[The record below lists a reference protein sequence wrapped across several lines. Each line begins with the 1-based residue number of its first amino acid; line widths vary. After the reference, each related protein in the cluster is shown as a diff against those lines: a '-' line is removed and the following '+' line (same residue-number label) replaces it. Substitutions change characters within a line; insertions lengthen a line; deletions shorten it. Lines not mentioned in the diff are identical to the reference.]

1 MDSLIEQLRN
11 FRDKTNDSEW
21 SPVVYLKAA
30 DKIEE
35 LHAENA
41 EMEKQLNEFSE
52 FLCCMTG
59 NLLSKTNYTA
69 QAMIEAAEDYQQRVC
84 DDCDK
89 VKVIGNDEL
98 IDELQSVQDDLA
110 RVTEELADCR
120 EKNAGLALAL
130 LFECAP
136 NPDVAEKPA
145 IEDILKVVFQ
155 PGYDVVTIYNPPDE
169 DGLCTM
175 TATGVIS
182 KEEYEAALKA
192 RE

>member
-11 FRDKTNDSEW
+11 FRVKTNDSEW
-21 SPVVYLKAA
+21 SPIVCLKAA

-98 IDELQSVQDDLA
+98 IDELQSVQDDLD
-110 RVTEELADCR
+110 RVTAELADCR

-130 LFECAP
+130 L
-136 NPDVAEKPA
+136 AEKPA

-169 DGLCTM
+169 DGLYTM
-175 TATGVIS
+175 TVTGVIS

-192 RE
+192 RERDEP

>member
-1 MDSLIEQLRN
+1 MDIERLIEGL
-11 FRDKTNDSEW
+11 KTCARLGDS
-21 SPVVYLKAA
+21 PIMDGFAVIA
-30 DKIEE
+30 DKRKLEDAALAIET
-35 LHAENA
+35 LR
-41 EMEKQLNEFSE
+41 
-52 FLCCMTG
+52 T
-59 NLLSKTNYTA
+59 
-69 QAMIEAAEDYQQRVC
+69 
-84 DDCDK
+84 
-89 VKVIGNDEL
+89 
-98 IDELQSVQDDLA
+98 DLA
-110 RVTEELADCR
+110 HMTAELADCR